1 MEYTREQLT
10 AQIQAM
16 QPMFDDVVLVDPS
29 AGQKLDP
36 VTLQPTGPARE
47 VPRLDERGRAWEPLF
62 EDDDIS
68 LVLYW
73 SVRPDG
79 RPLVLAGTYRLPHV
93 DAGGTR
99 EANAFTRMM
108 AQCREELC
116 HDYVTGVYNRAYL
129 DAAFRGRITAAAS
142 SGKPVSIA
150 LVGINEYATL
160 CRTESTAAA
169 DRCLNTAAGI
179 LGLALNGEKEDNTLV
194 RLEDGVFLAVSVGS
208 SAGALAARLEDPLR
222 NARRNF
228 SITLARRGE
237 FSATV
242 VSADWGEAGSWDLLL
257 GLAEQRLNGG

>member
-116 HDYVTGVYNRAYL
+116 RDYVTGVYNRAYL

-142 SGKPVSIA
+142 SGSH
-150 LVGINEYATL
+150 G
-160 CRTESTAAA
+160 C
-169 DRCLNTAAGI
+169 AG
-179 LGLALNGEKEDNTLV
+179 
-194 RLEDGVFLAVSVGS
+194 
-208 SAGALAARLEDPLR
+208 
-222 NARRNF
+222 
-228 SITLARRGE
+228 
-237 FSATV
+237 
-242 VSADWGEAGSWDLLL
+242 
-257 GLAEQRLNGG
+257 NGGC